1 MTTNVVGYVIKCWE
15 DHLRVVFLVETN
27 IIILPTTGKMIL
39 DMVRISYEE
48 LEEVKMTYKKKEELI
63 SLIMTIVVVTMT
75 LTTLILMALL
85 AIVRPEAGVFG

>member
-1 MTTNVVGYVIKCWE
+1 M
-15 DHLRVVFLVETN
+15 VFFVETN

-48 LEEVKMTYKKKEELI
+48 LEEVKMTYKKKEELT

>member
-1 MTTNVVGYVIKCWE
+1 
-15 DHLRVVFLVETN
+15 VVFLVETN

-48 LEEVKMTYKKKEELI
+48 LEEVKMTYKKKEELT

>member
-1 MTTNVVGYVIKCWE
+1 
-15 DHLRVVFLVETN
+15 
-27 IIILPTTGKMIL
+27 MIL

>member
-1 MTTNVVGYVIKCWE
+1 M
-15 DHLRVVFLVETN
+15 VFLVETN

-48 LEEVKMTYKKKEELI
+48 LEEVKMIYKKKEELT

>member
-1 MTTNVVGYVIKCWE
+1 
-15 DHLRVVFLVETN
+15 VVFFVETN

-48 LEEVKMTYKKKEELI
+48 LEEVKMTYKKKEELT

>member
-1 MTTNVVGYVIKCWE
+1 M
-15 DHLRVVFLVETN
+15 VFLVETN

>member
-1 MTTNVVGYVIKCWE
+1 M
-15 DHLRVVFLVETN
+15 VFLVETN

-48 LEEVKMTYKKKEELI
+48 LEEVKMTYKKKEELT